1 MATLE
6 ARLRSLVAAIGADV
20 KALANVT
27 VTWASLTGVPAF
39 ASRWPTWEEVTG
51 KPATY
56 APSAHAHAASDI
68 TSGTFSDARIPT
80 LAISKTSG
88 LQDALNAKANLTGA
102 IFSGGLVVNG
112 SGQGLDIRPGGV
124 RILIRSDTDAPGGNA
139 TIDAVN
145 DSNSAFETLRMR
157 GANIVFNGQQVWHAG
172 NFNPATKANTAHTHA
187 IGDVTGL
194 QAALNGKENS
204 IGYTPTRRNAQFIS
218 DANDITG
225 FQYHPVV
232 DGGLNTP
239 NGSWTNVLSMGEGAQ
254 TNWRCQI
261 AQPWFENE
269 LYFRRQSEGAWQPW
283 RRLWHNGNF
292 NPDAKANLGH
302 NVEFGNITAKGYNGN
317 ANNGLL
323 YLGSGYIYNR
333 AASGDMEFYTP
344 AGGYTTLSSG
354 GKILTS
360 ADAVAG
366 LFRNTNGNHG
376 EKYRVGDDA
385 ALWDVTIAHTLGIRS
400 QSNSTYGYVTFGADT
415 TPFGWNG
422 SYLCYG
428 SNVMWHS
435 GNSAA
440 DQANNGNR
448 LGAHCRQITN
458 WNDAL
463 NNGYYMAPDALNGPA
478 PGWVMGRVTQHN
490 AIWVEQEV
498 WGFTDGGNIQ
508 RRWRR
513 YLRNGAWSGWVRVD
527 TPAIFVQS
535 SDPGP
540 EAPEG
545 SLWIW

>member
-1 MATLE
+1 MAN
-6 ARLRSLVAAIGADV
+6 RIRPLRRTGS
-20 KALANVT
+20 
-27 VTWASLTGVPAF
+27 TGVPVVANMLDGEIAINSF
-39 ASRWPTWEEVTG
+39 DKKIWMRVGSNLVEIANASPGDWNTLVN

-56 APSAHAHAASDI
+56 TPSAHTHPI
-68 TSGTFSDARIPT
+68 E
-80 LAISKTSG
+80 
-88 LQDALNAKANLTGA
+88 Q
-102 IFSGGLVVNG
+102 VV
-112 SGQGLDIRPGGV
+112 
-124 RILIRSDTDAPGGNA
+124 
-139 TIDAVN
+139 
-145 DSNSAFETLRMR
+145 
-157 GANIVFNGQQVWHAG
+157 
-172 NFNPATKANTAHTHA
+172 
-187 IGDVTGL
+187 GL
-194 QAALNGKENS
+194 QAALNGKQNS
-204 IGYTPTRRNAQFIS
+204 IGYTPTRRDAPFIS
-218 DANDITG
+218 DANTITG
-225 FQYHPVV
+225 FQYHPVA

-261 AQPWFENE
+261 AQPWFESE
-269 LYFRRQSEGAWQPW
+269 LYFRSQSEGAWQPW

-292 NPDAKANLGH
+292 DPGSKATLNTSVRFVDVQAAGKINLIAAEAGRTGYMEWRFDDGGRAGYMGYGANGYLMLVGEGH
-302 NVEFGNITAKGYNGN
+302 QWNFHAPQFNFNDGRVRINDQLTVAGYAGSDRNGVINIGT
-317 ANNGLL
+317 
-323 YLGSGYIYNR
+323 GYIYNR
-333 AASGDMEFYTP
+333 DFAGDMEFFTTG
-344 AGGYTTLSSG
+344 GGYATLSSG

-360 ADAVAG
+360 ADAAAG
-366 LFRNTNGNHG
+366 VFRNTNGNHG

-448 LGAHCRQITN
+448 LGSHCQQITN

-463 NNGYYMAPDALNGPA
+463 SNGYYMALDALNGPA

-490 AIWVEQEV
+490 VIWVEQEV

-513 YLRNGAWSGWVRVD
+513 YLRGGAWSGWVRVD

-535 SDPGP
+535 SEPGP